1 MYTLLIILAL
11 SGSGKYI
18 STTQTEFATKAL
30 CEEARSEV
38 GSELNFYDKKTVVC
52 LKTK

>member
-18 STTQTEFATKAL
+18 STTKYYNEYKYNSKFIKFVDKWH
-30 CEEARSEV
+30 EV
-38 GSELNFYDKKTVVC
+38 LFGKK
-52 LKTK
+52 